1 MLDAQT
7 LYERAPLWFESPLP
21 RQATLTV
28 ELREEEG
35 ESTAPSD
42 DGAERVVAKKRTLG
56 PVRIADRFSVTD
68 VLAQLRQEARERE
81 IPLEISLAMLLSF
94 FSTIIG
100 QTISV
105 DGAIMN
111 FEHRIPDEMTM
122 LL

>member
-1 MLDAQT
+1 M
-7 LYERAPLWFESPLP
+7 WFEPPLP
-21 RQATLTV
+21 RQATFTV
-28 ELREEEG
+28 ELRQEEE
-35 ESTAPSD
+35 APSD
-42 DGAERVVAKKRTLG
+42 DGAKRVAAKKRTLG

-68 VLAQLRQEARERE
+68 VLAQLREEAREKE
-81 IPLEISLAMLLSF
+81 IPLDISLATLLSF

-111 FEHRIPDEMTM
+111 FDDRVPDEMTM